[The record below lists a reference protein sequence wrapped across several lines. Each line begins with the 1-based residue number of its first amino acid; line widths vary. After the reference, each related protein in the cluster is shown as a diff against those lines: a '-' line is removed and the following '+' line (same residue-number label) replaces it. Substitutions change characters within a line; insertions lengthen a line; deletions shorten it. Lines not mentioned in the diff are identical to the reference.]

1 MGGQL
6 KPEEDPRLYL
16 HLTAVEDGAVLGQ
29 VQRLR
34 LALGDEHVEGGQTKV
49 SLLQQPGDEGSDGL
63 SSGGVHNGGGLIR
76 EDDSGE
82 GAASSVRT
90 VGRLTLLAA
99 QGITVK
105 LLPGLAPVLP
115 ETH

>member
-29 VQRLR
+29 VQGLR
-34 LALGDEHVEGGQTKV
+34 LALGDEHVKGGQTKV

-63 SSGGVHNGGGLIR
+63 SCGGVHHSGGLVR

-90 VGRLTLLAA
+90 GGALTFLAS